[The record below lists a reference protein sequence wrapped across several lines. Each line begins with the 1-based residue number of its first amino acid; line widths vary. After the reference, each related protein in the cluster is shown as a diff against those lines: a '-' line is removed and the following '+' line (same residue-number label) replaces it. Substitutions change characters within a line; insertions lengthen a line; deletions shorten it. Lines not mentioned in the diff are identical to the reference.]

1 MSGIRLERGGA
12 CVYQDN
18 DEKIDPDNDFAD
30 IVRCSLGLNN
40 CGFCSLTNFAPS
52 VLILTCLFV
61 DRGVYVFLS

>member
-40 CGFCSLTNFAPS
+40 CGFYSHRNFAPS
-52 VLILTCLFV
+52 FVLILAFLFV
-61 DRGVYVFLS
+61 DQCVCVYF